1 MSADGATSGAP
12 SGAQADLQ
20 LGAWLDGELGEVDH
34 DLADRIRRSL
44 ATGWEQMSLASGPR
58 MLCDAALAE
67 LRPLLE
73 HGCEAR
79 AAATPLL
86 TVDALVTLA
95 CEALAQSGGDIEAG
109 ADAMLAELGATLPQ
123 PDDAA

>member
-1 MSADGATSGAP
+1 MSADGAG
-12 SGAQADLQ
+12 SGAQAGLL
-20 LGAWLDGELGEVDH
+20 LGVWLDGELGEVDA

-73 HGCEAR
+73 RGCETR

-95 CEALAQSGGDIEAG
+95 CEALAQSGDIESG
-109 ADAMLAELGATLPQ
+109 ADAMLAELSATLPQ